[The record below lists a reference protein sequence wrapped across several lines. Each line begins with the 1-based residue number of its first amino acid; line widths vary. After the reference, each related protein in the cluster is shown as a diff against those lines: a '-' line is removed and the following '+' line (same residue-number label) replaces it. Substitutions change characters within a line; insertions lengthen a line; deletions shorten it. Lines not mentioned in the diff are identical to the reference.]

1 MNFFEKIGKTASQTY
16 KATAGKTSKIAKEA
30 KLRILISDDEDKI
43 EDLYIEIGEKI
54 YKMYEKQEQIEMNMQ
69 LKDLF
74 TKIDALNEE
83 IKDTKT
89 ELLRLK
95 DSKVCT
101 NCGNTID
108 IESHYCNNCG
118 YEQET
123 NT

>member
-1 MNFFEKIGKTASQTY
+1 
-16 KATAGKTSKIAKEA
+16 
-30 KLRILISDDEDKI
+30 
-43 EDLYIEIGEKI
+43 
-54 YKMYEKQEQIEMNMQ
+54 MNMQ

>member
-16 KATAGKTSKIAKEA
+16 KATADKTSKIAKEA